1 METAYGLNI
10 PRTLEEVCHP
20 QRMALLV
27 YDMQVGIVNQLSR
40 GTDITTMVTEVLRA
54 AREGGFPVFFS
65 RHMSLPKELMGLF
78 QTRQAMAWQRVDRV
92 EDVEPWF
99 PRDSPQFQIVPELEP
114 LPSEAVSDK
123 IAMSAFSGTF
133 LDMALRDLG
142 IVSFT
147 IVGIATEI
155 GIEPTVRHGA
165 DLGYVPVVVA
175 DACGAGSEEAA
186 RHSLE
191 LLDHAGD
198 ALITDTATISAVFR
212 KAATTA

>member
-1 METAYGLNI
+1 
-10 PRTLEEVCHP
+10 
-20 QRMALLV
+20 
-27 YDMQVGIVNQLSR
+27 
-40 GTDITTMVTEVLRA
+40 
-54 AREGGFPVFFS
+54 
-65 RHMSLPKELMGLF
+65 
-78 QTRQAMAWQRVDRV
+78 
-92 EDVEPWF
+92 
-99 PRDSPQFQIVPELEP
+99 
-114 LPSEAVSDK
+114 
-123 IAMSAFSGTF
+123 
-133 LDMALRDLG
+133 MALRDIG

-198 ALITDTATISAVFR
+198 ALITDTATISALFR
-212 KAATTA
+212 KAGHSLGCCSAWLR